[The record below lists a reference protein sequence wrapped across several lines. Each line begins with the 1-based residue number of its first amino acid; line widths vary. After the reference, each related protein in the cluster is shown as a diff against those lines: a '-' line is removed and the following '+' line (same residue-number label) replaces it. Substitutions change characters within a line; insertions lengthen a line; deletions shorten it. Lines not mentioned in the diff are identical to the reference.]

1 MNPFSVSSSLSAW
14 SVDPTD
20 HIDSSATLGSSE
32 FHFRYLY
39 FITILISLHF
49 LKMSFLPL
57 ISIADPFSSKPSF
70 TDIIQAR
77 DVAELCSTLVLV
89 SEATRIVLGI
99 YIQIKEVNTLFLLK
113 SKSAISLSM
122 PLSC

>member
-14 SVDPTD
+14 SVDPID
-20 HIDSSATLGSSE
+20 PIDSSATLGSSE

-122 PLSC
+122 PLLC